1 MFPATLYSYLSFM
14 FFQAVS
20 SERVLPIHEL
30 SDEQLMS
37 DVLVGN
43 TAAFRQLYE
52 RYAAVVTGLSYK
64 IVGERHLAE
73 EVAQETFWR
82 VWQHAGTFDAQ
93 RGKFAHWMFGITRNL
108 AIDALR
114 QHQKLPVFEPNS
126 GEGLP
131 EETVFFQAEH
141 DVAEI
146 AWSSLKTKQVHQA
159 LADLPSE
166 QREVVE
172 WIFFH
177 GKSRREIAEEKKI
190 PFGTINTR
198 AKLALDKLRRSL
210 QAFGFED

>member
-1 MFPATLYSYLSFM
+1 M
-14 FFQAVS
+14 FFQVVS
-20 SERVLPIHEL
+20 SEHFLSIHEL
-30 SDEQLMS
+30 NDEQLML
-37 DVLVGN
+37 DVLAGN

-73 EVAQETFWR
+73 EIAQETFWR
-82 VWQHAGTFDAQ
+82 VWHKAGSFDAQ
-93 RGKFAHWMFGITRNL
+93 RGKFTHWMFGIARNL
-108 AIDALR
+108 AIDALQ
-114 QHQKLPVFEPNS
+114 QHQKLPLFELNS
-126 GEGLP
+126 GEGSS
-131 EETVFFQAEH
+131 EETGFFQAEH

-177 GKSRREIAEEKKI
+177 GKTRREIAEEKKI

-210 QAFGFED
+210 QACGFED